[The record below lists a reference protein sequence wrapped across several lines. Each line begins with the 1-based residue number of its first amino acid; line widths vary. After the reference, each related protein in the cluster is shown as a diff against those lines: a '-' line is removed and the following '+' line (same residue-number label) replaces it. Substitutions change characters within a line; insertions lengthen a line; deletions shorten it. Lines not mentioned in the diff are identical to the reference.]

1 MGLQPRMQ
9 TYPYETE
16 FILDL
21 PNDKVFMARVL
32 LVGPCPFSLNP
43 LTSIWYL
50 VSAASPIKTIS
61 VRLLVVFAS
70 VYS

>member
-1 MGLQPRMQ
+1 MQ

-16 FILDL
+16 FITDL
-21 PNDKVFMARVL
+21 PNENVFMTRVL

-43 LTSIWYL
+43 VASISYL